1 MMRKYLPIIIPV
13 ICALLVLTFG
23 YFYIQ
28 SGKNIPVV
36 PSEVPSTLPD
46 KNRIE
51 NLEDSVSL
59 LISEL
64 KDLKFSI
71 ATASPETQ
79 NSVSS
84 DYKIK
89 TLETSVLDLKA
100 RVSALEKPVTL
111 PTQTSTT
118 SKSPS
123 YIPLGASGGPWLYAD
138 WTSLNEYQI
147 SVNPDDY
154 SGYSGMQLE
163 VNFRIVGAPGTGYV
177 RLYNVTDSSAVAS
190 EISTTN
196 TSFGV
201 LTSAAFKLTSGQKL
215 YTIQAK
221 STSSQDL
228 YIQSARIKVS
238 F

>member
-1 MMRKYLPIIIPV
+1 MGKYLPIIIPV
-13 ICALLVLTFG
+13 VCALLVLAFG

-28 SGKNIPVV
+28 SGKFLPVV

-46 KNRIE
+46 KNRIA

-59 LISEL
+59 LVNEL
-64 KDLKFSI
+64 KDIRTSI
-71 ATASPETQ
+71 ATASPEIQ

-89 TLETSVLDLKA
+89 TLEISVLDLKA
-100 RVSALEKPVTL
+100 RVSVLEKPII
-111 PTQTSTT
+111 TSTPATTT

-138 WTSLNEYQI
+138 WMSLNEYQI
-147 SVNPDDY
+147 SVNPNDY

-163 VNFRIVGAPGTGYV
+163 VNFRIVGTPGTGYV
-177 RLYNVTDSSAVAS
+177 RLYNVTDGSAVAS

-201 LTSAAFKLTSGQKL
+201 LVSAAFKLTSGQKL

-221 STSSQDL
+221 STNSQDL